1 MKQKAVMI
9 DLRDER
15 VLRELFGRF
24 YARACVFAGR
34 FLPDGMLAA
43 DLVQEAFLYMWQHV
57 PVLTDET
64 ALPPDLATASE
75 PCATFASEHRE
86 QVTDEDEPQLLRG

>member
-15 VLRELFGRF
+15 VLRELLGRF

-64 ALPPDLATASE
+64 AFKAYLYSCVKNKCLN
-75 PCATFASEHRE
+75 
-86 QVTDEDEPQLLRG
+86 GKIN